1 MGTKRMLILLM
12 AMGVY
17 IAGAFGHQGVP
28 WSGKVEIKDGITVI
42 RNPQDPLYGEI
53 TFELEEDLSIGNNS
67 DDNYLFEGGLSLA
80 VDARGNVY
88 ALDGR
93 GRRIQEYDGKG
104 RYIQT
109 IGRKGQGPGEFELP
123 LGLFIDAQ
131 GNIRVNDRREIEKFD
146 NKGVF
151 SDSHPVAGF
160 INDFYVN
167 SEGNVFAFMDLTIGQ
182 GSKQVV
188 VAIDQEGKTSRT
200 IAEFPYPDLILRKSG
215 EAMLS
220 FGISRHRYVPGLC
233 FTPVGPETFCYA
245 HSSNYE
251 IVILDGTGRV
261 LRRIQKE
268 ESAKA
273 ISQKEKDEILG
284 QMEKRFKERGRPLPP
299 GVLDEVRFP
308 PNRPFFDGLMADDE
322 GRIYARKLKS
332 VLETRKG
339 FEFDIFGKG
348 GTYLYKMTLPFSPR
362 LINRGHAYDVTSN
375 DDTGEIK
382 IIRYRIKNWAK
393 IRTS

>member
-1 MGTKRMLILLM
+1 
-12 AMGVY
+12 MGVY
-17 IAGAFGHQGVP
+17 IIGASGQQGAP
-28 WSGKVEIKDGITVI
+28 WSGKVEIKDGITVV
-42 RNPQDPLYGEI
+42 RNPQDPLYDEI
-53 TFELEEDLSIGNNS
+53 AFELEEDLSIGNNS

-93 GRRIQEYDGKG
+93 GRRIREYDAG

-131 GNIRVNDRREIEKFD
+131 GNIHVNDRREIEKFD

-151 SDSHPVAGF
+151 SNSHPVAGF

-188 VAIDQEGKTSRT
+188 VAIDQEGKTFRT

-245 HSSNYE
+245 HSSKYE
-251 IVILDGTGRV
+251 IVILDGAGRV
-261 LRRIQKE
+261 PKNQKICKASARRKRTKYW
-268 ESAKA
+268 AKW
-273 ISQKEKDEILG
+273 KDDSKTGEG
-284 QMEKRFKERGRPLPP
+284 PCRRGSWT
-299 GVLDEVRFP
+299 
-308 PNRPFFDGLMADDE
+308 
-322 GRIYARKLKS
+322 KS
-332 VLETRKG
+332 
-339 FEFDIFGKG
+339 D
-348 GTYLYKMTLPFSPR
+348 SPR
-362 LINRGHAYDVTSN
+362 ADRFSTA
-375 DDTGEIK
+375 
-382 IIRYRIKNWAK
+382 
-393 IRTS
+393 

>member
-1 MGTKRMLILLM
+1 MSIKRVVMLLT
-12 AMGVY
+12 AMGIY
-17 IAGAFGHQGVP
+17 IVGASGHQGAP

-53 TFELEEDLSIGNNS
+53 TFELEEDLSIGKDS
-67 DDNYLFEGGLSLA
+67 DDNYLFQGDLSLA
-80 VDARGNVY
+80 VDAWGKVY

-93 GRRIQEYDGKG
+93 ARRIQKYDETG
-104 RYIQT
+104 RFIQT
-109 IGRKGQGPGEFELP
+109 IGRKGQGPGEFEFP
-123 LGLFIDAQ
+123 LDFFIDAR
-131 GNIRVNDRREIEKFD
+131 GNIYVNDRREIKKFD

-151 SDSHPVAGF
+151 SNSYPVAGF

-167 SEGNVFAFMDLTIGQ
+167 PEGNVFAFMDLTIGQ

-200 IAEFPYPDLILRKSG
+200 IAEFPYPDLIFRKSG

-220 FGISRHRYVPGLC
+220 FGVSRHRYVPGLC
-233 FTPVGPETFCYA
+233 FTPVGLETFCYA
-245 HSSNYE
+245 HSSTYE
-251 IVILDGTGRV
+251 IAVLDGAGSV
-261 LRRIQKE
+261 LSRIQKE
-268 ESAKA
+268 ESAKTVT
-273 ISQKEKDEILG
+273 QKEKDEILG
-284 QMEKRFKERGRPLPP
+284 QMERRFKERGRPLPP

-322 GRIYARKLKS
+322 GRIYARKLKP
-332 VLETRKG
+332 VLESRKG
-339 FEFDIFGKG
+339 FEFDIFGKSG
-348 GTYLYKMTLPFSPR
+348 IYLYRTILPFSPR
-362 LINRGHAYDVTSN
+362 LISRGLAYDVALN

-382 IIRYRIKNWAK
+382 IVRYRITNWAK